1 MSLSAPNKETRL
13 PDHDELLLD
22 YALRLKKHLAG
33 RRAIH
38 LQFSRL
44 GVESLRGQNL
54 KIAVD
59 FFTGLV
65 QRHEGQYF
73 FLKNKDL
80 MVIVKGATVA
90 QIDEVVLKLRYLFS
104 DDPLVHDDGEA
115 NGSSFCTWFALETD
129 YAKFLQTVRDL
140 HDGYRDR
147 EQRSD
152 APETPKAVQPR
163 DLPAPSKPL
172 TPERLVQLESAIAS
186 FDLTSIVRRQM
197 IAIIVPGTT
206 PKPVFNEAYCS
217 TDELRYRLMPEV
229 DLMSDRWLFQR
240 LTTTLDR
247 RLLKILPDLE
257 RTISLTTSIKLHVAT
272 VLDDAFL
279 AFDREIHRQQGKSM
293 ILELQSFDLI
303 ADMGAF
309 AFARNFAHERG
320 YKICIDGLSGL
331 NLPLLQREHLGV
343 DFAKIS
349 WQTEGKESVP
359 AEKRQNLAE
368 AIRRAG
374 VTRVILSHCDDEQ
387 AIEFGRSIGITLFQ
401 GRYVDTL
408 LT

>member
-22 YALRLKKHLAG
+22 YALRLKKHLTG

-73 FLKNKDL
+73 FLTNKDL

-115 NGSSFCTWFALETD
+115 DGSSFCTWFALETD

-197 IAIIVPGTT
+197 IAIIVPGTA
-206 PKPVFNEAYCS
+206 PKPVFNEAYYS

-240 LTTTLDR
+240 LEASA
-247 RLLKILPDLE
+247 IFCPCF
-257 RTISLTTSIKLHVAT
+257 LTT
-272 VLDDAFL
+272 FYP
-279 AFDREIHRQQGKSM
+279 Q
-293 ILELQSFDLI
+293 
-303 ADMGAF
+303 
-309 AFARNFAHERG
+309 
-320 YKICIDGLSGL
+320 
-331 NLPLLQREHLGV
+331 
-343 DFAKIS
+343 
-349 WQTEGKESVP
+349 
-359 AEKRQNLAE
+359 
-368 AIRRAG
+368 
-374 VTRVILSHCDDEQ
+374 LSHQ
-387 AIEFGRSIGITLFQ
+387 TTPRPKVGHFHSRSGPAPACAWPRRSAGCGSPYGYRSLPA
-401 GRYVDTL
+401 
-408 LT
+408 